1 MKTYQIPITE
11 IQLLTSDR
19 MMDTI
24 NLSPGGGA
32 RPEDA
37 LMYAPESPKVR

>member
-1 MKTYQIPITE
+1 MKTYQIPFTE

-24 NLSPGGGA
+24 NLSPNGGA
-32 RPEDA
+32 HPEDA